1 MKRVDTSVF
10 DAIKAVQDGTFQG
23 GQDATFDLAN
33 GGVAIGKTDPA
44 VSQEILDE
52 VEGLKQQIIDG
63 EITPPSQ

>member
-1 MKRVDTSVF
+1 MTPRCSTP
-10 DAIKAVQDGTFQG
+10 IKAVQDGTFQG

-33 GGVAIGKTDPA
+33 EGVAIGKTSPE